1 MAAGTAIIAAATA
14 AAGTASRFAE
24 LENGLGESSPGPLP
38 FVSARSDS
46 FLQRTR
52 KKPSNFVPHA
62 QCSLRVAYARAR
74 A

>member
-1 MAAGTAIIAAATA
+1 
-14 AAGTASRFAE
+14 

-52 KKPSNFVPHA
+52 KKPSNFVLRA
-62 QCSLRVAYARAR
+62 QRNVRVAYARTR

>member
-1 MAAGTAIIAAATA
+1 
-14 AAGTASRFAE
+14 

-52 KKPSNFVPHA
+52 KKPSKFVPHA

>member
-14 AAGTASRFAE
+14 DAGTANRFAE
-24 LENGLGESSPGPLP
+24 LENGLGAFSPGPLP
-38 FVSARSDS
+38 FLSARSDS

-52 KKPSNFVPHA
+52 KKPSNFVPDA
-62 QCSLRVAYARAR
+62 QLSGRVAYARTR

>member
-14 AAGTASRFAE
+14 DAGTASRFAD
-24 LENGLGESSPGPLP
+24 LESGLGESSPGPLP
-38 FVSARSDS
+38 FVSAHSDS

-52 KKPSNFVPHA
+52 KKASNFTPDA
-62 QCSLRVAYARAR
+62 QLSARVAYARLR